1 MTDSQNDLRKKAEA
15 LIHSSGTAFTD
26 MSSTDIQKMLY
37 ELQVRQIELE
47 LQNEE
52 LKHSQHELMISRD
65 RYARLYNSSPI
76 GFLTLDTT
84 GIIKKANPAAAKLL
98 NSTIDALKNIPLGK
112 LINPLDQDEY
122 YFFIRKILVSHS
134 EQALSARLN
143 IISDTHSEFFCQGTK
158 YFGCPPENCV
168 HNDLS
173 IYVECRGHYNI
184 DENND
189 ERICLSI
196 FDITATKKAHAT
208 IACLNHKLEEKV
220 FQQNQDLIET
230 NKELVT
236 KIEELKLYKRQK
248 IEQEAM
254 INAIFSA
261 AVEGIITVHLSG
273 LIVYANDTVETILGY
288 SKEELINCNIN
299 KLIPLG
305 RQKNPE
311 QYLNNISGIGL
322 SNAIGEIQEVTGTRK
337 DGSTVPLDI
346 SIAEFS
352 MSGTRYL
359 SIIIRDIT
367 LRKLQEQSDQKHL
380 DELAHVT
387 RLGLMGELA
396 SGIAHEVNQPLTAIS
411 AYSQACLALIEDKNY
426 DQTLLA
432 ETLQKTSAQAL
443 KAGQIIHRMRDFVK
457 SKKIHR
463 STIDINS
470 LINDAIGLCE
480 SYFKLNSITLK
491 LQLKHPIPSLCID
504 AIQIEQVILNL
515 IKNSIEAL
523 TNVQPS
529 TPRKLSIQTTVNEN
543 NTVEI
548 RIKDNG
554 PGISLTEQNK
564 ILTPFYT
571 TKSEGMGMG
580 LSICRSIIE
589 AHKGTLRFNSEP
601 GKGSTFYFT
610 LPIEQINNGT

>member
-1 MTDSQNDLRKKAEA
+1 MTDSQDLRKKAEA
-15 LIHSSGTAFTD
+15 LINSSGTAFTD
-26 MSSTDIQKMLY
+26 MSGTDIQKMLY
-37 ELQVRQIELE
+37 ELQARQIELE

-52 LKHSQHELMISRD
+52 LNHSQHELMISRD

-84 GIIKKANPAAAKLL
+84 GIIKRANPAAAKLL
-98 NSTIDALKNIPLGK
+98 NSTIEGLENIALGK

-122 YFFIRKILVSHS
+122 YFFIRKILVNHS

-143 IISDTHSEFFCQGTK
+143 IISNTHSEFFCQGTK
-158 YFGCPPENCV
+158 YFDCPPENCI
-168 HNDLS
+168 HNDLA

-196 FDITATKKAHAT
+196 FDITATKNAHAT

-236 KIEELKLYKRQK
+236 RIEELKLYKRQK

-254 INAIFSA
+254 INAIFTA

-273 LIVYANDTVETILGY
+273 DIVYVNNTVESILGY
-288 SKEELINCNIN
+288 SKEDLVNCNIN

-305 RQKNPE
+305 RQNNPT

-322 SNAIGEIQEVTGTRK
+322 SNAIGEIQEVTGIRK

-346 SIAEFS
+346 SIAEFA

-411 AYSQACLALIEDKNY
+411 AYSQACLTLIENKNY

-432 ETLQKTSAQAL
+432 ETLHKTSTQAL

-480 SYFKLNSITLK
+480 SYFKLNSITLQ

-529 TPRKLSIQTTVNEN
+529 TLRKLSIQTAINEN
-543 NTVEI
+543 NAIEI
-548 RIKDNG
+548 RVKDNG
-554 PGISLTEQNK
+554 PGINLTEQNK

>member
-1 MTDSQNDLRKKAEA
+1 MNSQNNLRKQAEA
-15 LIHSSGTAFTD
+15 MLSASGTAFTD
-26 MSSTDIQKMLY
+26 MSTEDIQKMLL

-52 LKHSQHELMISRD
+52 LNHSQHELMISHA
-65 RYARLYNSSPI
+65 RYARLYNASPI
-76 GFLTLDTT
+76 GYLSLDVD
-84 GIIKKANPAAAKLL
+84 GVIKKANPAAAKLL
-98 NSTIDALKNIPLGK
+98 DSTPEALENTALGK
-112 LINPLDQDEY
+112 LINPLDQDEFY
-122 YFFIRKILVSHS
+122 LFIQKVLITHS
-134 EQALSARLN
+134 EQTLSARLSIVSN
-143 IISDTHSEFFCQGTK
+143 MHANFFCQGTK
-158 YFGCPPENCV
+158 YFNCPPEDCI
-168 HNDLS
+168 HNDQAT
-173 IYVECRGHYNI
+173 YVECRGHYSI

-196 FDITATKKAHAT
+196 FDVTTTKKAQAT
-208 IACLNHKLEEKV
+208 IACLNQKLEKKV
-220 FQQNQDLIET
+220 FQQNQDLIGS
-230 NKELVT
+230 NKELIAR
-236 KIEELKLYKRQK
+236 IEELKQYKRQK

-254 INAIFSA
+254 INAIFTA

-273 LIVYANDTVETILGY
+273 VIVYVNDTVESILGY
-288 SKEELINCNIN
+288 SKEDLINCNIN
-299 KLIPLG
+299 KLIPLA
-305 RQKNPE
+305 RQKNPT

-322 SNAIGEIQEVTGTRK
+322 SNAVGKIQEVNGIRK

-346 SIAEFS
+346 SIAEFA
-352 MSGTRYL
+352 MNGTHYL

-367 LRKLQEQSDQKHL
+367 TRKMQEQNDQKHL

-411 AYSQACLALIEDKNY
+411 AYSQACLTLIEDKNH
-426 DQTLLA
+426 DQALLT

-463 STIDINS
+463 STIDINN
-470 LINDAIGLCE
+470 LITDAISLCE
-480 SYFKLNSITLK
+480 SYFKLNSITLQ

-523 TNVQPS
+523 TNVPIP

-543 NTVEI
+543 ETIEI
-548 RIKDNG
+548 RVKDNG
-554 PGISLTEQNK
+554 PGINLVEQNK

-589 AHKGTLRFNSEP
+589 AHKGILRFNSEP
-601 GKGSTFYFT
+601 GKGTTFYFT